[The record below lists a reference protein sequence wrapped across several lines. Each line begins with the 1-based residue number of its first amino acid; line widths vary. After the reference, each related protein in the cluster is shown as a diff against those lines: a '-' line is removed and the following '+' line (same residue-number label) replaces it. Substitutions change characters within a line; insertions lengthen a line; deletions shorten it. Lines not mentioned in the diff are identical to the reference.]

1 MTAHY
6 HDLAKSS
13 DAVSARNFV
22 FVDGLLR
29 SATHRPESDEDDL
42 YRDSIKRV
50 LDIVLV
56 LVSLPLV
63 LPLVLLF
70 AAVIALD
77 GGKPFYRQN
86 RVGKNGVTYTMWKL
100 RSMVMQA
107 DEKLQA
113 HLEQNPVAKA
123 EWDSTQK
130 LKDDPRITRF
140 GRFLRKSSFD
150 ELPQLYNVLTG
161 DMSIVGPR
169 PMLPEQ
175 ENLYNGTAYFELRP
189 GITGLW
195 QISDR
200 NETTFAARA
209 QFDTAYNEQLS
220 LKTDVSIILSTFRV
234 VVRGTGY

>member
-6 HDLAKSS
+6 HDLANGGE
-13 DAVSARNFV
+13 AVSVRDYG
-22 FVDGLLR
+22 FVDELLR
-29 SATHRPESDEDDL
+29 SSTHQPESDDQDV
-42 YRDSIKRV
+42 YRDGLKRV
-50 LDIVLV
+50 LDLALV
-56 LVSLPLV
+56 LVSLPIV
-63 LPLVLLF
+63 LPLVLVL
-70 AAVIALD
+70 AAVVALD
-77 GGKPFYRQN
+77 GGKPFYRQI
-86 RVGKNGVTYTMWKL
+86 RVGKNGTTYTMWKL
-100 RSMVMQA
+100 RSMVMNA
-107 DEKLQA
+107 DQKLQA
-113 HLEQNPVAKA
+113 HLESNAEAKA

-150 ELPQLYNVLTG
+150 ELPQLFNVLIG

-175 ENLYNGTAYFELRP
+175 EELYKGSAYFELRP

-209 QFDTAYNEQLS
+209 EFDTAYYQQVS
-220 LKTDVSIILSTFRV
+220 FKTDMSIILSTFRV
-234 VVRGTGY
+234 VVRCTGY